1 MLLTLLYHHLA
12 LDEVV
17 KKYVIG
23 YKDIEDF
30 EKKKLII
37 KGSLSAKDIFKY
49 L

>member
-1 MLLTLLYHHLA
+1 MLLTILYHHLT

-23 YKDIEDF
+23 YKEIGDF

-37 KGSLSAKDIFKY
+37 KASLCDKDIFKY